1 MNGFE
6 MEWLAVQFR
15 RGDLPVALKLPG
27 EDRGVFVIV
36 AQRFAFGSLMFFT
49 KMRAARF
56 IASQRVDAH
65 QLCEFE
71 KIGDTSGALER
82 LIKIFAFTRN
92 ANFAPEFLSERGN
105 SSERFFQ
112 SFFVSRHAAFVPKE
126 HAELAMDRIKRAIPI
141 YLQ

>member
-1 MNGFE
+1 
-6 MEWLAVQFR
+6 MEWLAMQFR
-15 RGDLPVALKLPG
+15 RGDLPIALKLPG

-36 AQRFAFGSLMFFT
+36 AQRFAFDSLMFFT

-71 KIGDTSGALER
+71 KIGDTSGAFER
-82 LIKIFAFTRN
+82 LIKIFAIAGN
-92 ANFAPEFLSERGN
+92 ADFPPEFLSELWN
-105 SSERFFQ
+105 FSERFLK
-112 SFFVSRHAAFVPKE
+112 SGFVSRHPALVPKQ

-141 YLQ
+141 